1 MKVPRYI
8 QDKMLRV
15 VSLQRRSNRLMW
27 QIEEWLRRN
36 GVDPDSLHGGSKYS
50 LDELEHGN
58 DIIFELCVRIE
69 RMAADGA
76 ES

>member
-1 MKVPRYI
+1 MKVPKYI
-8 QDKMLRV
+8 QDKMRRV
-15 VSLQRRSNRLMW
+15 VAHQRKSNRYMW

-58 DIIFELCVRIE
+58 DIIFELVVRIE
-69 RMAADGA
+69 RMMADGT